1 MHERNIIIT
10 ITSAVEPERGLQS
23 NLFASR
29 GSLDVCLLR
38 SIKAVDIGLMVLGV
52 MKLHDL
58 SRDVGFQCL

>member
-1 MHERNIIIT
+1 MIIT
-10 ITSAVEPERGLQS
+10 ITSAIEPERGLQS

-29 GSLDVCLLR
+29 GRFDVCLLC
-38 SIKAVDIGLMVLGV
+38 SIEAVDIGLMVLGM